1 MVNILAE
8 TSKRIEII
16 KQHIKESN
24 ISCTSM
30 VVTVFGD
37 IVSQHGHW
45 VGLSSLIQVLEP
57 FGFNERQVRTSVYRL
72 VQTDWL
78 KVNKIGRRSYYC
90 FTESATGHY
99 EKAAKRIYLTER
111 EDWDQ
116 NWILVLPISVPEDKK
131 EELRKSLLW
140 QGYNTLT
147 SGVYAHPS
155 SDRFSLDEVLYE
167 LGIVSNVVVFN
178 AKTGDLN
185 SQGAIKEI
193 IKSRWQ
199 LSELEELYQQ
209 FLNFYRPIY
218 QKLSNEQVTPL
229 ESFIYRA
236 ALIHDFRRILLRDPD
251 FPNEMLPHGW
261 VGNEAQDLVK
271 RTYRALVKPSLA
283 FIDEYIQNAQGIV
296 PEATSKF
303 FTRFGGLT

>member
-45 VGLSSLIQVLEP
+45 VGLSSLIQVLES

-72 VQTDWL
+72 VQSDWL

-140 QGYNTLT
+140 QGFNTLT

-155 SDRFSLDEVLYE
+155 SDWFSLDEVLYE

-185 SQGAIKEI
+185 SQGAIKEM

-199 LSELEELYQQ
+199 LAELEESYQQ
-209 FLNFYRPIY
+209 FLDFYRPIY
-218 QKLSNEQVTPL
+218 QKLSNAQVTPL

-271 RTYRALVKPSLA
+271 RTYKALVKPSLA
-283 FIDEYIQNAQGIV
+283 FIDEYMQNAQGIV

>member
-1 MVNILAE
+1 MNILTE

-72 VQTDWL
+72 VQSDWL

-185 SQGAIKEI
+185 SQGAIKEM

-199 LSELEELYQQ
+199 LSELEESYQQ

-271 RTYRALVKPSLA
+271 RTYRALVKPSLV
-283 FIDEYIQNAQGIV
+283 FIDEYMQNAQGIV

>member
-1 MVNILAE
+1 MVNILAD

-24 ISCTSM
+24 ISCSSM

-72 VQTDWL
+72 VQNDWL

-99 EKAAKRIYLTER
+99 EKAAKRIYLTAH

-116 NWILVLPISVPEDKK
+116 NWILVLPLSVPEDKK

-140 QGYNTLT
+140 QGFNTLT

-155 SDRFSLDEVLYE
+155 SNRFSLDEVLYE
-167 LGIVSNVVVFN
+167 LGIVSDVVVFN
-178 AKTGDLN
+178 AKTSDLN
-185 SQGAIKEI
+185 SQGAIKEM

-199 LSELEELYQQ
+199 LAELAESYQQ
-209 FLNFYRPIY
+209 FLDFYRPIY
-218 QKLSNEQVTPL
+218 QKVTKENPTVL

-251 FPNEMLPHGW
+251 FPTEMLPHGW
-261 VGNEAQDLVK
+261 VGNEAQELVK
-271 RTYRALVKPSLA
+271 RTYKALTVSSLQ
-283 FIDEYIQNAQGIV
+283 FIEENLENAQGNL

-303 FTRFGGLT
+303 FNRFGGLI

>member
-1 MVNILAE
+1 MDKN
-8 TSKRIEII
+8 KRIEKI
-16 KQHIKESN
+16 KQHIKNSN

-45 VGLSSLIQVLEP
+45 VWLTSLIQALEP

-72 VQTDWL
+72 VQSDWL
-78 KVNKIGRRSYYC
+78 KVNKIGRCSYYC

-99 EKAAKRIYLTER
+99 AKAAKRIYLADR
-111 EDWDQ
+111 EEWDQ
-116 NWILVLPISVPEDKK
+116 NWILVLPVSVPENKK

-140 QGYNTLT
+140 QGFNTLT

-155 SDRFSLDEVLYE
+155 SDQNSLDEVLYE
-167 LGIVSNVVVFN
+167 LGIVSDVVVFN
-178 AKTGDLN
+178 AKTSGIN
-185 SQGAIKEI
+185 SHGAIKEM

-199 LSELEELYQQ
+199 LSELEGYYEK
-209 FLNFYRPIY
+209 FLSFYRPLC
-218 QKLSNEQVTPL
+218 QKIIAELPEPA
-229 ESFIYRA
+229 ECFILRA

-261 VGNEAQDLVK
+261 VGNEAQELVK
-271 RTYRALVKPSLA
+271 RTYKLLAEPSINYIETN
-283 FIDEYIQNAQGIV
+283 IDNAQGKV
-296 PEATSKF
+296 PPANAKF
-303 FTRFGGLT
+303 FTRFGGLR